1 MAALFFLGKT
11 WDYEKIVVYLHSN
24 FSFMNFTEVENDDNR
39 KKKMIKYLMIMRRF
53 WMICLLLIGMTLSGY
68 AQQRVALGE
77 KPDFD
82 KCFDILRKNREIYNQ
97 YNDSIFRIKEHDKWV
112 NYFRHRALKNLQ
124 IFQANRE
131 IINAITD
138 YFDKDPERK
147 DTAACS
153 ELYHA
158 FGRNYFSKSAS
169 DPFVAKKIYHIL
181 EEYDKVLPAEKRRFF
196 FINRLKSWV
205 NRSVWDM
212 VKDTTYLRN
221 AYRSNLLLTSGSLK
235 DKPLDINS
243 LLGAY
248 VDLSN
253 TIFLRN
259 GLQSLL
265 EYRNAL
271 DTLRAILSYPP
282 ILERAHPRTVQLCK
296 NRLLTADE
304 NLLRNVYLADTT
316 VLEKEVADS
325 MMRRM
330 VDRNL
335 KNPKLTDLS
344 YIRTLVMQMHLHQL
358 TAREALKL
366 GLKRYRASFERV
378 RNKRLEV
385 VEFRNFLQPFFT
397 LFYFNDLADISYAR
411 RRRNVLKMCRDIE
424 HVFQYR
430 KDKQNDNSYISNMNA
445 LVLYDRITK
454 YLKPKERVH
463 FLNSLCVATQVTTYA
478 HSAHVAK
485 IAETLMRGILQYQ
498 PAMLKGLLGCKS
510 ESDVKRHKKKFM
522 DYIHGAAL
530 YHDIGK
536 NSIISVVNNDYRP
549 LTADERKIITLHPE
563 LGLKFLELS
572 PELEKFHDTTL
583 GHHKWYNGKGGY
595 PASFDNTQSPVRLM
609 IDIVTLSD
617 CLQAATERIGR
628 NYKGDKNFDTV
639 MKEFRAEAGT
649 RYNPDLVAF
658 IDAHPDV
665 ADELS
670 NLIEDGWVEIYY
682 NIYKQFISE
691 I

>member
-1 MAALFFLGKT
+1 MKR
-11 WDYEKIVVYLHSN
+11 YL
-24 FSFMNFTEVENDDNR
+24 
-39 KKKMIKYLMIMRRF
+39 LL
-53 WMICLLLIGMTLSGY
+53 CLLLFGITLSGY
-68 AQQRVALGE
+68 AQQGVALGE
-77 KPDFD
+77 KPDFA

-112 NYFRHRALKNLQ
+112 NYFRHRALKNQQ
-124 IFQANRE
+124 IFLANRE

-158 FGRNYFSKSAS
+158 FGRNYLAQSAA

-196 FINRLKSWV
+196 FINRLKSWA

-235 DKPLDINS
+235 DKPLDIKS

-248 VDLSN
+248 IDLSN

-259 GLQSLL
+259 GLQSLQ
-265 EYRNAL
+265 EYRNVL
-271 DTLRAILSYPP
+271 DSLRAILNEPA
-282 ILERAHPRTVQLCK
+282 IVEKAHPRTIELCK

-304 NLLRNVYLADTT
+304 ELLRNVYLTDST

-330 VDRNL
+330 IDRNL

-344 YIRTLVMQMHLHQL
+344 YTRTLVMQMHLHQL
-358 TAREALKL
+358 TAREAWKL
-366 GLKRYRASFERV
+366 GLKRYLASFERV
-378 RNKRLEV
+378 RNQRLGV
-385 VEFRNFLQPFFT
+385 NEFRTFLQPFYT

-411 RRRNVLKMCRDIE
+411 RRRNVLRMCRDIE

-430 KDKQNDNSYISNMNA
+430 KDMQIDNSYIRNMNT

-478 HSAHVAK
+478 HSAHVAE

-498 PAMLKGLLGCKS
+498 PSLLNGLLGCKT
-510 ESDVKRHKKKFM
+510 ESDVKRHKKKFLK
-522 DYIHGAAL
+522 YIHGAAL

-572 PELEKFHDTTL
+572 PKLEKYHDTTL

-595 PASFDNTQSPVRLM
+595 PASFDNTKSPVRLM

-628 NYKGDKNFDTV
+628 NYKGDKTFDTV

-665 ADELS
+665 ADKLS

-682 NIYKQFISE
+682 NIYKQFIRKK
-691 I
+691 

>member
-1 MAALFFLGKT
+1 M
-11 WDYEKIVVYLHSN
+11 
-24 FSFMNFTEVENDDNR
+24 
-39 KKKMIKYLMIMRRF
+39 MRRYLLL
-53 WMICLLLIGMTLSGY
+53 CLLLPGITLSGY

-77 KPDFD
+77 KPDFA

-112 NYFRHRALKNLQ
+112 NFFRHRALKNHQ
-124 IFQANRE
+124 IFLANRE
-131 IINAITD
+131 ALSAITD
-138 YFDKDPERK
+138 YFEKDPERK

-158 FGRNYFSKSAS
+158 FGRNYLSQSAS
-169 DPFVAKKIYHIL
+169 DPFITKMVYSIL

-265 EYRNAL
+265 EYRNVL
-271 DTLRAILSYPP
+271 DSLRAILSYSP

-296 NRLLTADE
+296 SRLLTADE
-304 NLLRNVYLADTT
+304 ELLRNVYLSDST
-316 VLEKEVADS
+316 VLDKEVADS
-325 MMRRM
+325 MMRRII
-330 VDRNL
+330 DCNL
-335 KNPKLTDLS
+335 KNPKLSDLS
-344 YIRTLVMQMHLHQL
+344 YTRTLVMQMRLHQL

-366 GLKRYRASFERV
+366 GLKRYRASFARV
-378 RNKRLEV
+378 RNKSMEV
-385 VEFRNFLQPFFT
+385 NEFRTFLQPFYT
-397 LFYFNDLADISYAR
+397 LFYFNDLADISKAQ
-411 RRRNVLKMCRDIE
+411 RRRNVLRMCRDIE

-430 KDKQNDNSYISNMNA
+430 KDMQNDNSYISNMNT

-478 HSAHVAK
+478 HSAHVAE

-498 PAMLKGLLGCKS
+498 PAMLEGLLGCKS
-510 ESDVKRHKKKFM
+510 ESDVKRHKKKFLE
-522 DYIHGAAL
+522 YIHGAAL

-572 PELEKFHDTTL
+572 PKLEKFHDTTL
-583 GHHKWYNGKGGY
+583 GHHKWYDGKGGY
-595 PASFDNTQSPVRLM
+595 PASFDNTKSPVRLM

-628 NYKGDKNFDTV
+628 NYKGEKTFDSV

-665 ADELS
+665 ADELG

-691 I
+691 E

>member
-1 MAALFFLGKT
+1 MKR
-11 WDYEKIVVYLHSN
+11 YL
-24 FSFMNFTEVENDDNR
+24 
-39 KKKMIKYLMIMRRF
+39 LL
-53 WMICLLLIGMTLSGY
+53 CLLLFGMTLLGY
-68 AQQRVALGE
+68 AQQRVTLSE

-112 NYFRHRALKNLQ
+112 NYFRHRALKNQQ
-124 IFQANRE
+124 IFLANRE

-158 FGRNYFSKSAS
+158 FGRNYLAQSAA

-259 GLQSLL
+259 GLQSLQ
-265 EYRNAL
+265 EYRNVL
-271 DTLRAILSYPP
+271 DSLRAILNEPA
-282 ILERAHPRTVQLCK
+282 IVEKAHPRTIELCK

-304 NLLRNVYLADTT
+304 ELLRNVYLTDST

-330 VDRNL
+330 IDRNL

-344 YIRTLVMQMHLHQL
+344 YTRTLVMQMHLHQL
-358 TAREALKL
+358 TAREAWEL
-366 GLKRYRASFERV
+366 GLKRYLASFERV
-378 RNKRLEV
+378 RNQRLGV
-385 VEFRNFLQPFFT
+385 NEFRTFLQPFYT

-411 RRRNVLKMCRDIE
+411 RRRNVLRMCRDIE

-430 KDKQNDNSYISNMNA
+430 KDMQIDNSYIRNMNT

-454 YLKPKERVH
+454 YLKPKERVR

-498 PAMLKGLLGCKS
+498 PAMLKGQLGCKS
-510 ESDVKRHKKKFM
+510 ESDVKRNKKKFI
-522 DYIHGAAL
+522 DYIHGAAM

-549 LTADERKIITLHPE
+549 LTEDERKIITLHPE

-572 PELEKFHDTTL
+572 PELEKYHDTTL

-628 NYKGDKNFDTV
+628 NYKGDKTFDTV

-665 ADELS
+665 ADKLS

-682 NIYKQFISE
+682 NIYKQFIRKE
-691 I
+691 

>member
-1 MAALFFLGKT
+1 MK
-11 WDYEKIVVYLHSN
+11 
-24 FSFMNFTEVENDDNR
+24 
-39 KKKMIKYLMIMRRF
+39 RF
-53 WMICLLLIGMTLSGY
+53 GVICLLLLGITLSGY
-68 AQQRVALGE
+68 AQQHVALRE

-82 KCFDILRKNREIYNQ
+82 RCFDILRKNREIYNQ

-112 NYFRHRALKNLQ
+112 NFFRHRALKNQQ
-124 IFQANRE
+124 IFLANRE
-131 IINAITD
+131 IIIAITD
-138 YFDKDPERK
+138 YFEKDPERK
-147 DTAACS
+147 DTAACF

-158 FGRNYFSKSAS
+158 FGKNYFSQSAA
-169 DPFVAKKIYHIL
+169 DPFVAKIVYRIF
-181 EEYDKVLPAEKRRFF
+181 EEYDKVLPSEKSPFF
-196 FINRLKSWV
+196 FINRLKSWA
-205 NRSVWDM
+205 NRAVWDM

-221 AYRSNLLLTSGSLK
+221 AYHSNLLLTSGNLK
-235 DKPLDINS
+235 DRPFDINS
-243 LLGAY
+243 VLGAY
-248 VDLSN
+248 ADLST
-253 TIFLRN
+253 TIWLRY
-259 GLQSLL
+259 GLQSLQ
-265 EYRNAL
+265 EYRNTL
-271 DTLRAILSYPP
+271 DSLRAILNYPP
-282 ILERAHPRTVQLCK
+282 IVERAHSRLIRLCK
-296 NRLLTADE
+296 DRLQAADE
-304 NLLRNVYLADTT
+304 NLLRNVYLTDST

-330 VDRNL
+330 IDRNL
-335 KNPKLTDLS
+335 KNPQLSDLS
-344 YIRTLVMQMHLHQL
+344 HVRTLAMQMHLHQL

-366 GLKRYRASFERV
+366 GLKRYHASFARV
-378 RNKRLEV
+378 RNKSLEV
-385 VEFRNFLQPFFT
+385 DEFRTFLQPFYT
-397 LFYFNDLADISYAR
+397 LFYFNDLADISKAR
-411 RRRNVLKMCRDIE
+411 RRRNVLKWCRDIE
-424 HVFQYR
+424 HVFQNR
-430 KDKQNDNSYISNMNA
+430 KDRQIDNSYINNMNT

-454 YLKPKERVH
+454 YLKPKERVR

-478 HSAHVAK
+478 HSVHVAE

-510 ESDVKRHKKKFM
+510 ESDVKRHKKKFI
-522 DYIHGAAL
+522 DYIHGAAM

-549 LTADERKIITLHPE
+549 LTVDERKIITLHPE

-628 NYKGDKNFDTV
+628 NYKGDKTFDTV

-665 ADELS
+665 AGKLS

-691 I
+691 E

>member
-1 MAALFFLGKT
+1 
-11 WDYEKIVVYLHSN
+11 
-24 FSFMNFTEVENDDNR
+24 
-39 KKKMIKYLMIMRRF
+39 
-53 WMICLLLIGMTLSGY
+53 MICLLLIGMTLSGY

-97 YNDSIFRIKEHDKWV
+97 YNDSIFRIKDHDKWV
-112 NYFRHRALKNLQ
+112 NFFRHRALKNHQ
-124 IFQANRE
+124 IFLANRE
-131 IINAITD
+131 AINAITD
-138 YFDKDPERK
+138 YFEKDPERK

-158 FGRNYFSKSAS
+158 FGRNYLSKSAS
-169 DPFVAKKIYHIL
+169 DPFITKIVYSIL
-181 EEYDKVLPAEKRRFF
+181 EEYDKVLPAERKRFF
-196 FINRLKSWV
+196 FINRLKSWA

-330 VDRNL
+330 IDRNL

-358 TAREALKL
+358 TAREALEL

-385 VEFRNFLQPFFT
+385 LEFRAFLQPFFT
-397 LFYFNDLADISYAR
+397 LFYINDLADISKAR

-549 LTADERKIITLHPE
+549 LTADERTIITLHPE

-628 NYKGDKNFDTV
+628 NYKGDKTFDAV

-691 I
+691 K

>member
-1 MAALFFLGKT
+1 MKR
-11 WDYEKIVVYLHSN
+11 YL
-24 FSFMNFTEVENDDNR
+24 
-39 KKKMIKYLMIMRRF
+39 LL
-53 WMICLLLIGMTLSGY
+53 CLLLFGITLSGY
-68 AQQRVALGE
+68 AQQGVALGE
-77 KPDFD
+77 KPDFA

-112 NYFRHRALKNLQ
+112 NFFRHRALKNQQ
-124 IFQANRE
+124 IFLANRE

-158 FGRNYFSKSAS
+158 FGRNYLAQSAA

-196 FINRLKSWV
+196 FINRLKSWA

-235 DKPLDINS
+235 DKPLDNNS

-265 EYRNAL
+265 EYRNTL
-271 DTLRAILSYPP
+271 DSLRAILNEPA
-282 ILERAHPRTVQLCK
+282 IVEKAHPRTIELCK

-304 NLLRNVYLADTT
+304 ELLRNVYLTDST

-330 VDRNL
+330 IDRNL

-344 YIRTLVMQMHLHQL
+344 YTRTLVMQMHLHQL
-358 TAREALKL
+358 TAREAWEL
-366 GLKRYRASFERV
+366 GLKRYLASFERV
-378 RNKRLEV
+378 RNQRLGV
-385 VEFRNFLQPFFT
+385 NEFRTFLQPFYT

-411 RRRNVLKMCRDIE
+411 RRRNVLRMCWDIE

-430 KDKQNDNSYISNMNA
+430 KDMQIDNSYIRNMNT

-478 HSAHVAK
+478 HSAHVAE

-498 PAMLKGLLGCKS
+498 PEMLKGQLGCNT
-510 ESDVKRHKKKFM
+510 EQDVKRHKKKFLE
-522 DYIHGAAL
+522 YIHRAAL

-549 LTADERKIITLHPE
+549 LTEDERKIITLHPE

-572 PELEKFHDTTL
+572 PELEKYHDTTL

-628 NYKGDKNFDTV
+628 NYKGDKTFDTV

-665 ADELS
+665 ADKLS

-682 NIYKQFISE
+682 NIYKQFIRKK
-691 I
+691 

>member
-1 MAALFFLGKT
+1 MKR
-11 WDYEKIVVYLHSN
+11 YL
-24 FSFMNFTEVENDDNR
+24 
-39 KKKMIKYLMIMRRF
+39 LL
-53 WMICLLLIGMTLSGY
+53 CLLLFGITLSGY
-68 AQQRVALGE
+68 AQQGVALGE
-77 KPDFD
+77 KPDFA

-112 NYFRHRALKNLQ
+112 NYFRHRALKNQQ
-124 IFQANRE
+124 IFLANRE

-158 FGRNYFSKSAS
+158 FGRNYLAQSAA

-196 FINRLKSWV
+196 FINRLKSWA

-235 DKPLDINS
+235 DKPLDNNS

-259 GLQSLL
+259 GLQSLQ
-265 EYRNAL
+265 EYRNVL
-271 DTLRAILSYPP
+271 DSLRAILNEPA
-282 ILERAHPRTVQLCK
+282 IVEKAHPRTIELCK

-304 NLLRNVYLADTT
+304 ELLRNVYLTDST

-330 VDRNL
+330 IDRNL

-344 YIRTLVMQMHLHQL
+344 YTRTLVMQMHLHQL
-358 TAREALKL
+358 TAREAWEL
-366 GLKRYRASFERV
+366 GLKRYLASFERV
-378 RNKRLEV
+378 RNQRLGV
-385 VEFRNFLQPFFT
+385 NEFRTFLQPFYT

-411 RRRNVLKMCRDIE
+411 RRRNVLRMCRDIE

-430 KDKQNDNSYISNMNA
+430 KDMQIDNSYIRNMNT

-478 HSAHVAK
+478 HSAHVAE

-498 PAMLKGLLGCKS
+498 PEMLKGQLGCNT
-510 ESDVKRHKKKFM
+510 EQDVKRHKKKFLE
-522 DYIHGAAL
+522 YIHGAAL

-572 PELEKFHDTTL
+572 PKLETFHDTML

-595 PASFDNTQSPVRLM
+595 PASFDNTKSPVRLM

-628 NYKGDKNFDTV
+628 NYKGEKNFDTV
-639 MKEFRAEAGT
+639 MQEFRAEAGT
-649 RYNPDLVAF
+649 RYSPDLVAF

-665 ADELS
+665 ADELG

-691 I
+691 E

>member
-1 MAALFFLGKT
+1 MKR
-11 WDYEKIVVYLHSN
+11 YL
-24 FSFMNFTEVENDDNR
+24 
-39 KKKMIKYLMIMRRF
+39 LL
-53 WMICLLLIGMTLSGY
+53 CLLLFGITLSGY
-68 AQQRVALGE
+68 AQQGVALGE
-77 KPDFD
+77 KPDFA

-112 NYFRHRALKNLQ
+112 NYFRHRALKNQQ
-124 IFQANRE
+124 IFLANRE

-158 FGRNYFSKSAS
+158 FGRNYLAQSAA

-221 AYRSNLLLTSGSLK
+221 AYRSNLLLISDSLK
-235 DKPLDINS
+235 DKPLDIKS

-248 VDLSN
+248 IDLSN

-259 GLQSLL
+259 GLQSLQ
-265 EYRNAL
+265 EYRNVL
-271 DTLRAILSYPP
+271 DSLRAILNEPA
-282 ILERAHPRTVQLCK
+282 IVEKAHPRTIELCK

-304 NLLRNVYLADTT
+304 ELLRNVYLTDST

-330 VDRNL
+330 IDRNL

-344 YIRTLVMQMHLHQL
+344 YTRTLVMQMHLHQL
-358 TAREALKL
+358 TAREAWEL
-366 GLKRYRASFERV
+366 GLKRYLASFERV
-378 RNKRLEV
+378 RNQRLGV
-385 VEFRNFLQPFFT
+385 NEFRTFLQPFYT

-411 RRRNVLKMCRDIE
+411 RRRNVLRMCRDIE

-430 KDKQNDNSYISNMNA
+430 KDMQIDNSYIRNMNT
-445 LVLYDRITK
+445 LILYDRITK

-478 HSAHVAK
+478 HSAHVAE

-498 PAMLKGLLGCKS
+498 PEMLKGQLGCNT
-510 ESDVKRHKKKFM
+510 EQDVKRHKKKFLE
-522 DYIHGAAL
+522 YIHGAAL

-572 PELEKFHDTTL
+572 PKLETFHDTML

-595 PASFDNTQSPVRLM
+595 PASFDNTKSPVRLM

-628 NYKGDKNFDTV
+628 NYKGDKTFDTV

-665 ADELS
+665 ADKLS
-670 NLIEDGWVEIYY
+670 DLIEDGWVEIYY

-691 I
+691 E

>member
-1 MAALFFLGKT
+1 MK
-11 WDYEKIVVYLHSN
+11 EK
-24 FSFMNFTEVENDDNR
+24 MMKE
-39 KKKMIKYLMIMRRF
+39 KMMIMRRYLLL
-53 WMICLLLIGMTLSGY
+53 CLLLFGITLSGY
-68 AQQRVALGE
+68 AQQGVALGE
-77 KPDFD
+77 KPDFA

-97 YNDSIFRIKEHDKWV
+97 YNDSIFRIKDHDKWV
-112 NYFRHRALKNLQ
+112 NFFRHRALKNHQ
-124 IFQANRE
+124 IFLANRE
-131 IINAITD
+131 VINAITD
-138 YFDKDPERK
+138 YFEKDPERK

-158 FGRNYFSKSAS
+158 FGRNYFSQSAA
-169 DPFVAKKIYHIL
+169 DPFVAKMVYGIL
-181 EEYDKVLPAEKRRFF
+181 EEYDKVLPSEKRHFF
-196 FINRLKSWV
+196 FINRLKSWA

-221 AYRSNLLLTSGSLK
+221 AYHSNLLLTSNSLK
-235 DKPLDINS
+235 DIPLDINS

-248 VDLSN
+248 VDISSS
-253 TIFLRN
+253 IWLRN
-259 GLQSLL
+259 GLQSLQ
-265 EYRNAL
+265 EYHNAL
-271 DTLRAILSYPP
+271 DSLRAILNYPP
-282 ILERAHPRTVQLCK
+282 IVERATPSMIQLCK
-296 NRLLTADE
+296 KRLQTADE
-304 NLLRNVYLADTT
+304 DLLRNVYLTDST
-316 VLEKEVADS
+316 VLDKKVADS
-325 MMRRM
+325 MMRRII
-330 VDRNL
+330 DRNL
-335 KNPKLTDLS
+335 KNPKLSDIS
-344 YIRTLVMQMHLHQL
+344 YARTLVMQMRLHQL
-358 TAREALKL
+358 TAREALEL
-366 GLKRYRASFERV
+366 GLKRYRASFAKV
-378 RNKRLEV
+378 RNQRLGV

-430 KDKQNDNSYISNMNA
+430 KDMQNDNSYISNMNT

-454 YLKPKERVH
+454 YLKPKERVR

-498 PAMLKGLLGCKS
+498 PAMLKGQLGCKS
-510 ESDVKRHKKKFM
+510 ESDVKRNKKKFI
-522 DYIHGAAL
+522 DYIHGAAM

-549 LTADERKIITLHPE
+549 LTEDERKIITLHPE

-572 PELEKFHDTTL
+572 PELEKYHDTTL

-628 NYKGDKNFDTV
+628 NYKGDKTFDTV

-665 ADELS
+665 ADKLS

-682 NIYKQFISE
+682 NIYKQFIRKE
-691 I
+691 

>member
-1 MAALFFLGKT
+1 
-11 WDYEKIVVYLHSN
+11 
-24 FSFMNFTEVENDDNR
+24 
-39 KKKMIKYLMIMRRF
+39 MRRYLLL
-53 WMICLLLIGMTLSGY
+53 CLLLFGITLSGY

-77 KPDFD
+77 KPDFA
-82 KCFDILRKNREIYNQ
+82 KCFDILRKNREVYNL

-112 NYFRHRALKNLQ
+112 NFFRHRALKNQ
-124 IFQANRE
+124 RIFLANRE
-131 IINAITD
+131 VLNAITD
-138 YFDKDPERK
+138 YFDKDVERK

-153 ELYHA
+153 ELYLA
-158 FGRNYFSKSAS
+158 FLRNYFSRSAS
-169 DPFVAKKIYHIL
+169 DPFVAKIVYRIL

-196 FINRLKSWV
+196 FINRLKSWA

-221 AYRSNLLLTSGSLK
+221 AYRSNLLLISDSLK
-235 DKPLDINS
+235 DKPLDIKS

-248 VDLSN
+248 IDLSN

-259 GLQSLL
+259 GLQSLQ
-265 EYRNAL
+265 EYRNVL
-271 DTLRAILSYPP
+271 DSLRAILNEPA
-282 ILERAHPRTVQLCK
+282 IVEKAHPRTIELCK

-304 NLLRNVYLADTT
+304 ELLRNVYLTDST

-330 VDRNL
+330 IDRNL

-344 YIRTLVMQMHLHQL
+344 YTRTLVMQMHLHQL
-358 TAREALKL
+358 TAREAWEL
-366 GLKRYRASFERV
+366 GLKRYLASFERV
-378 RNKRLEV
+378 RNQRLGV
-385 VEFRNFLQPFFT
+385 NEFRTFLQPFYT

-411 RRRNVLKMCRDIE
+411 RRRNVLRMCRDIE

-430 KDKQNDNSYISNMNA
+430 KDMQIDNSYIRNMNT

-478 HSAHVAK
+478 HSAHVAE

-498 PAMLKGLLGCKS
+498 PSLLNGLLGCKT
-510 ESDVKRHKKKFM
+510 ESDVKRHKKKFLK
-522 DYIHGAAL
+522 YIHGAAL

-572 PELEKFHDTTL
+572 PKLEKYHDTTL

-628 NYKGDKNFDTV
+628 NYKGDKTFDTV
-639 MKEFRAEAGT
+639 MQEFRAEAGT
-649 RYNPDLVAF
+649 RYSPDLVAF

-665 ADELS
+665 ADELG

-682 NIYKQFISE
+682 NIYKQFYQ
-691 I
+691 

>member
-1 MAALFFLGKT
+1 MKR
-11 WDYEKIVVYLHSN
+11 YL
-24 FSFMNFTEVENDDNR
+24 
-39 KKKMIKYLMIMRRF
+39 LL
-53 WMICLLLIGMTLSGY
+53 CLLLFGITLLGY
-68 AQQRVALGE
+68 AQQRVTLSE

-112 NYFRHRALKNLQ
+112 NFFRHRALKNHQ
-124 IFQANRE
+124 IFLANRE

-158 FGRNYFSKSAS
+158 FGRNYLAQSAA

-181 EEYDKVLPAEKRRFF
+181 EEYDKVLPSEKRRFF
-196 FINRLKSWV
+196 FINRLKSWA

-221 AYRSNLLLTSGSLK
+221 AYRSNLLLISDSLK
-235 DKPLDINS
+235 DKPLDIKS

-248 VDLSN
+248 IDLSN

-259 GLQSLL
+259 GLQSLQ
-265 EYRNAL
+265 EYRNVL
-271 DTLRAILSYPP
+271 DSLRAILNEPA
-282 ILERAHPRTVQLCK
+282 IVEKAHPRTIELCK

-304 NLLRNVYLADTT
+304 ELLRNVYLTDST

-330 VDRNL
+330 IDRNL

-344 YIRTLVMQMHLHQL
+344 YTRTLVMQMHLHQL
-358 TAREALKL
+358 TAREAWEL
-366 GLKRYRASFERV
+366 GLKRYLASFERV
-378 RNKRLEV
+378 RNQRLGV
-385 VEFRNFLQPFFT
+385 NEFRTFLQPFYT

-411 RRRNVLKMCRDIE
+411 RRRNVLRMCRDIE

-430 KDKQNDNSYISNMNA
+430 KDMQIDNSYIRNMNT

-454 YLKPKERVH
+454 YLKPKERVR

-498 PAMLKGLLGCKS
+498 PAMLKGQLGCKS
-510 ESDVKRHKKKFM
+510 ESDVKRNKKKFI
-522 DYIHGAAL
+522 DYIHGAAM

-549 LTADERKIITLHPE
+549 LTEDERKIITLHPE

-572 PELEKFHDTTL
+572 PELEKYHDTTL

-628 NYKGDKNFDTV
+628 NYKGDKTFDTV

-665 ADELS
+665 ADKLS

-682 NIYKQFISE
+682 NIYKQFIRKE
-691 I
+691 

>member
-1 MAALFFLGKT
+1 
-11 WDYEKIVVYLHSN
+11 
-24 FSFMNFTEVENDDNR
+24 
-39 KKKMIKYLMIMRRF
+39 MIMRRYLLL
-53 WMICLLLIGMTLSGY
+53 CLLLFGITLSGY
-68 AQQRVALGE
+68 AQKSVALGE

-112 NYFRHRALKNLQ
+112 NYFRHRALKNQQ
-124 IFQANRE
+124 IFLANRE

-158 FGRNYFSKSAS
+158 FGRNYLSKSAS

-259 GLQSLL
+259 GLQSLQ
-265 EYRNAL
+265 EYRNVL
-271 DTLRAILSYPP
+271 DSLRAILNEPA
-282 ILERAHPRTVQLCK
+282 IVEKAHPRTIELCK

-304 NLLRNVYLADTT
+304 ELLRNVYLTDST

-330 VDRNL
+330 IDRNL

-344 YIRTLVMQMHLHQL
+344 YTRTLVMQMHLHQL
-358 TAREALKL
+358 TAREAWEL
-366 GLKRYRASFERV
+366 GLKRYLASFERV
-378 RNKRLEV
+378 RNQRLGV
-385 VEFRNFLQPFFT
+385 NEFRTFLQPFYT

-411 RRRNVLKMCRDIE
+411 RRRNVLRMCRDIE
-424 HVFQYR
+424 HVF
-430 KDKQNDNSYISNMNA
+430 
-445 LVLYDRITK
+445 
-454 YLKPKERVH
+454 
-463 FLNSLCVATQVTTYA
+463 SL
-478 HSAHVAK
+478 
-485 IAETLMRGILQYQ
+485 
-498 PAMLKGLLGCKS
+498 
-510 ESDVKRHKKKFM
+510 
-522 DYIHGAAL
+522 
-530 YHDIGK
+530 
-536 NSIISVVNNDYRP
+536 
-549 LTADERKIITLHPE
+549 
-563 LGLKFLELS
+563 
-572 PELEKFHDTTL
+572 
-583 GHHKWYNGKGGY
+583 
-595 PASFDNTQSPVRLM
+595 
-609 IDIVTLSD
+609 
-617 CLQAATERIGR
+617 
-628 NYKGDKNFDTV
+628 
-639 MKEFRAEAGT
+639 
-649 RYNPDLVAF
+649 
-658 IDAHPDV
+658 
-665 ADELS
+665 
-670 NLIEDGWVEIYY
+670 
-682 NIYKQFISE
+682 
-691 I
+691 

>member
-1 MAALFFLGKT
+1 MKR
-11 WDYEKIVVYLHSN
+11 YL
-24 FSFMNFTEVENDDNR
+24 
-39 KKKMIKYLMIMRRF
+39 LL
-53 WMICLLLIGMTLSGY
+53 CLLLFGITLSGY
-68 AQQRVALGE
+68 AQQGVALGE
-77 KPDFD
+77 KPDFA
-82 KCFDILRKNREIYNQ
+82 KCFDILRKNREVYNQ

-112 NYFRHRALKNLQ
+112 NYFRHRALKNQQ
-124 IFQANRE
+124 IFLANRE

-158 FGRNYFSKSAS
+158 FGRNYLAQSAA

-259 GLQSLL
+259 GLQSLQ
-265 EYRNAL
+265 EYRNVL
-271 DTLRAILSYPP
+271 DSLRAILNEPA
-282 ILERAHPRTVQLCK
+282 IVEKAHPRTIELCK

-304 NLLRNVYLADTT
+304 ELLRNVYLTDST

-330 VDRNL
+330 IDRNL

-344 YIRTLVMQMHLHQL
+344 YTRTLVMQMHLHQL
-358 TAREALKL
+358 TAREAWEL
-366 GLKRYRASFERV
+366 GLKRYLASFERV
-378 RNKRLEV
+378 RNQRLGV
-385 VEFRNFLQPFFT
+385 NEFRTFLQPFYT

-411 RRRNVLKMCRDIE
+411 RRRNVLRMCRDIE

-430 KDKQNDNSYISNMNA
+430 KDMQIDNSYIRNMNT

-478 HSAHVAK
+478 HSAHVAE

-498 PAMLKGLLGCKS
+498 PEMLKGQLGCNT
-510 ESDVKRHKKKFM
+510 EQDVKRHKKKFLE
-522 DYIHGAAL
+522 YIHGAAL

-572 PELEKFHDTTL
+572 PELEKYHDTTL

-628 NYKGDKNFDTV
+628 NYKGDKTFDTV

-665 ADELS
+665 ADKLS

-682 NIYKQFISE
+682 NIYKQFIRKE
-691 I
+691 

>member
-1 MAALFFLGKT
+1 
-11 WDYEKIVVYLHSN
+11 
-24 FSFMNFTEVENDDNR
+24 
-39 KKKMIKYLMIMRRF
+39 MRRYLLL
-53 WMICLLLIGMTLSGY
+53 CLLLLGITLSGY

-77 KPDFD
+77 KPDFA
-82 KCFDILRKNREIYNQ
+82 KCFDILRKNREVYNQ
-97 YNDSIFRIKEHDKWV
+97 YNDSIFRIKDHDKWV
-112 NYFRHRALKNLQ
+112 NFFRHRALKNHQ
-124 IFQANRE
+124 IFLANRE
-131 IINAITD
+131 VLNAITD
-138 YFDKDPERK
+138 YFEKDPERK

-158 FGRNYFSKSAS
+158 FGRNYLSKSAS
-169 DPFVAKKIYHIL
+169 DPFITKMVYSIL
-181 EEYDKVLPAEKRRFF
+181 EEYDKVLPSEKRRFF
-196 FINRLKSWV
+196 FINRLKSWA

-221 AYRSNLLLTSGSLK
+221 AYRSNLLLTSQSLK
-235 DKPLDINS
+235 GKHLDINS

-265 EYRNAL
+265 EYRNVL
-271 DTLRAILSYPP
+271 DSLRAILSYPP

-304 NLLRNVYLADTT
+304 ELLRNVYLTDST
-316 VLEKEVADS
+316 VLDKEVADS
-325 MMRRM
+325 MMRRII
-330 VDRNL
+330 DRNL
-335 KNPKLTDLS
+335 KNPKLSDIS
-344 YIRTLVMQMHLHQL
+344 YARTLVMQTHLHQL
-358 TAREALKL
+358 TAREALNL
-366 GLKRYRASFERV
+366 GLKRYRASFAKV
-378 RNKRLEV
+378 RNQRLGV
-385 VEFRNFLQPFFT
+385 VEFRNFLQPFYT
-397 LFYFNDLADISYAR
+397 LFYFNELADISKAQ
-411 RRRNVLKMCRDIE
+411 RRRNVLRMCRDIE

-430 KDKQNDNSYISNMNA
+430 KDKQHDNSYISNMNK
-445 LVLYDRITK
+445 LVHYDRITK

-478 HSAHVAK
+478 HSAHVAE

-498 PAMLKGLLGCKS
+498 PSLLKGLLGCKT
-510 ESDVKRHKKKFM
+510 ESDVKRHKKKFLE
-522 DYIHGAAL
+522 YIHGAAL

-572 PELEKFHDTTL
+572 PELEKYHDTTL

-595 PASFDNTQSPVRLM
+595 PASFDNTKSPVRMM

-628 NYKGDKNFDTV
+628 NYKGEKTFETV

-682 NIYKQFISE
+682 NIYKQFISD
-691 I
+691 

>member
-1 MAALFFLGKT
+1 MKR
-11 WDYEKIVVYLHSN
+11 YL
-24 FSFMNFTEVENDDNR
+24 
-39 KKKMIKYLMIMRRF
+39 LL
-53 WMICLLLIGMTLSGY
+53 CLLLFGITLSGY
-68 AQQRVALGE
+68 AQQGVALGE
-77 KPDFD
+77 KPDFA

-112 NYFRHRALKNLQ
+112 NYFRHRALKNQQ
-124 IFQANRE
+124 IFLANRE

-158 FGRNYFSKSAS
+158 FGRNYLAQSAA

-196 FINRLKSWV
+196 FINRLKSWA

-235 DKPLDINS
+235 DKPLDNNS

-248 VDLSN
+248 IDLSN

-259 GLQSLL
+259 GLQSLQ
-265 EYRNAL
+265 EYRNVL
-271 DTLRAILSYPP
+271 DSLRAILNEPA
-282 ILERAHPRTVQLCK
+282 IVEKAHPRTIELCK

-304 NLLRNVYLADTT
+304 ELLRNVYLTDST

-330 VDRNL
+330 IDRNL

-344 YIRTLVMQMHLHQL
+344 YTRTLVMQMHLHQL
-358 TAREALKL
+358 TAREAWEL
-366 GLKRYRASFERV
+366 GLKRYLASFERV
-378 RNKRLEV
+378 RNQRLGV
-385 VEFRNFLQPFFT
+385 NEFRTFLQPFYT

-411 RRRNVLKMCRDIE
+411 RRRNVLRMCRDIE

-430 KDKQNDNSYISNMNA
+430 KDMQIDNSYIRNMNT

-478 HSAHVAK
+478 HSAHVAE

-498 PAMLKGLLGCKS
+498 PEMLKGQLGCNT
-510 ESDVKRHKKKFM
+510 EQDVKRHKKKFLE
-522 DYIHGAAL
+522 YIHGAAL

-572 PELEKFHDTTL
+572 PKLETFHDTML

-595 PASFDNTQSPVRLM
+595 PASFDNTKSPVRLM

-628 NYKGDKNFDTV
+628 NYKGEKNFDTV
-639 MKEFRAEAGT
+639 MQEFRAEAGT
-649 RYNPDLVAF
+649 RYSPDLVAF

-665 ADELS
+665 ADELG

-691 I
+691 E

>member
-1 MAALFFLGKT
+1 MM
-11 WDYEKIVVYLHSN
+11 I
-24 FSFMNFTEVENDDNR
+24 
-39 KKKMIKYLMIMRRF
+39 KKMMIMRRYLLL
-53 WMICLLLIGMTLSGY
+53 CLLLFGITLSGY
-68 AQQRVALGE
+68 AQQGVALGE
-77 KPDFD
+77 KPDFA
-82 KCFDILRKNREIYNQ
+82 KCFDILRKNREVYNQ
-97 YNDSIFRIKEHDKWV
+97 YNDSIFRIKDHDKWV
-112 NYFRHRALKNLQ
+112 NFFRHRALKNHQ
-124 IFQANRE
+124 IFLANRE
-131 IINAITD
+131 AINAITD
-138 YFDKDPERK
+138 YFEKDPERK

-158 FGRNYFSKSAS
+158 FGRNYLSKSAS
-169 DPFVAKKIYHIL
+169 DPFITKMVYSIL
-181 EEYDKVLPAEKRRFF
+181 EEYDKVLPSEKRRFF
-196 FINRLKSWV
+196 FINRLKSWA

-221 AYRSNLLLTSGSLK
+221 AYRSNLLLISDSLK
-235 DKPLDINS
+235 DKPLDIKS

-248 VDLSN
+248 IDLSN

-259 GLQSLL
+259 GLQSLQ
-265 EYRNAL
+265 EYRNVL
-271 DTLRAILSYPP
+271 DSLRAILNEPA
-282 ILERAHPRTVQLCK
+282 IVEKAHPRTIELCK

-304 NLLRNVYLADTT
+304 ELLRNVYLTDST

-330 VDRNL
+330 IDRNL

-344 YIRTLVMQMHLHQL
+344 YTRTLVMQMHLHQL
-358 TAREALKL
+358 TAREAWEL
-366 GLKRYRASFERV
+366 GLKRYLASFERV
-378 RNKRLEV
+378 RNQRLGV
-385 VEFRNFLQPFFT
+385 NEFRTFLLPFYT

-411 RRRNVLKMCRDIE
+411 RRRNVLRMCRDIE

-430 KDKQNDNSYISNMNA
+430 KDMQIDNSYIRNMNT

-478 HSAHVAK
+478 HSAHVAE

-498 PAMLKGLLGCKS
+498 PEMLKGQLGCNT
-510 ESDVKRHKKKFM
+510 EQDVKRHKKKFLE
-522 DYIHGAAL
+522 YIHGAAL

-572 PELEKFHDTTL
+572 PKLETFHDTML

-595 PASFDNTQSPVRLM
+595 PASFDNTKSPVRLM

-628 NYKGDKNFDTV
+628 NYKGEKNFDTV
-639 MKEFRAEAGT
+639 MQEFRAEAGT

-665 ADELS
+665 ADKLS
-670 NLIEDGWVEIYY
+670 DLIEDGWVEIYY

-691 I
+691 E

>member
-1 MAALFFLGKT
+1 
-11 WDYEKIVVYLHSN
+11 
-24 FSFMNFTEVENDDNR
+24 
-39 KKKMIKYLMIMRRF
+39 MRRF
-53 WMICLLLIGMTLSGY
+53 WMTCLLLIGMTLLGY
-68 AQQRVALGE
+68 AQQRVTLSE
-77 KPDFD
+77 KPDFA

-112 NYFRHRALKNLQ
+112 NYFRHRALKNQQ
-124 IFQANRE
+124 IFLANRE

-158 FGRNYFSKSAS
+158 FGRNYLAQSAA

-196 FINRLKSWV
+196 FINRLKSWA

-221 AYRSNLLLTSGSLK
+221 AYRSNLLLISDSLK
-235 DKPLDINS
+235 DKPLDIKS

-248 VDLSN
+248 IDLSN

-259 GLQSLL
+259 GLQSLQ
-265 EYRNAL
+265 EYRNVL
-271 DTLRAILSYPP
+271 DSLRAILNEPA
-282 ILERAHPRTVQLCK
+282 IVEKAHPRTIELCK

-304 NLLRNVYLADTT
+304 ELLRNVYLTDST

-330 VDRNL
+330 IDRNL

-344 YIRTLVMQMHLHQL
+344 YTRTLVMQMHLHQL
-358 TAREALKL
+358 TAREAWEL
-366 GLKRYRASFERV
+366 GLKRYLASFERV
-378 RNKRLEV
+378 RNQRLGV
-385 VEFRNFLQPFFT
+385 NEFRTFLQPFYT

-411 RRRNVLKMCRDIE
+411 RRRNVLRMCRDIE

-430 KDKQNDNSYISNMNA
+430 KDMQIDNSYIRNMNT

-478 HSAHVAK
+478 HSAHVAE

-498 PAMLKGLLGCKS
+498 PEMLKGQLGCNT
-510 ESDVKRHKKKFM
+510 EQDVKRHKKKFLE
-522 DYIHGAAL
+522 YIHGAAL

-572 PELEKFHDTTL
+572 PKLETFHDTML

-595 PASFDNTQSPVRLM
+595 PASFDNTKSPVRLM

-628 NYKGDKNFDTV
+628 NYKGDKTFDTV

-665 ADELS
+665 ADKLS

-682 NIYKQFISE
+682 NIYKQFIRKE
-691 I
+691 

>member
-1 MAALFFLGKT
+1 MKR
-11 WDYEKIVVYLHSN
+11 YL
-24 FSFMNFTEVENDDNR
+24 
-39 KKKMIKYLMIMRRF
+39 LL
-53 WMICLLLIGMTLSGY
+53 CLLLFGITLSGY
-68 AQQRVALGE
+68 AQQGVALGE
-77 KPDFD
+77 KPDFA

-112 NYFRHRALKNLQ
+112 NYFRHRALKNQQ
-124 IFQANRE
+124 IFLANRE

-158 FGRNYFSKSAS
+158 FGRNYLAQSAA

-181 EEYDKVLPAEKRRFF
+181 EEYDKVLPSEKRRFF
-196 FINRLKSWV
+196 FINRLKSWA

-221 AYRSNLLLTSGSLK
+221 AYRSNLLLISDSLK
-235 DKPLDINS
+235 DKPLDIKS

-248 VDLSN
+248 IDLSN

-259 GLQSLL
+259 GLQSLQ
-265 EYRNAL
+265 EYRNVL
-271 DTLRAILSYPP
+271 DSLRAILNEPA
-282 ILERAHPRTVQLCK
+282 IVEKAHPRTIELCK

-304 NLLRNVYLADTT
+304 ELLRNVYLTDST

-330 VDRNL
+330 IDRNL
-335 KNPKLTDLS
+335 KNPKLTELS
-344 YIRTLVMQMHLHQL
+344 YTRTLVMQMHLHQL
-358 TAREALKL
+358 TAREAWEL
-366 GLKRYRASFERV
+366 GLKRYLASFERV
-378 RNKRLEV
+378 RNQRLGV
-385 VEFRNFLQPFFT
+385 NEFRTFLQPFYT

-411 RRRNVLKMCRDIE
+411 RRRNVLRMCRDIE

-430 KDKQNDNSYISNMNA
+430 KDMQIDNSYIRNMNT

-454 YLKPKERVH
+454 YLKPKERVR

-498 PAMLKGLLGCKS
+498 PAMLKGQLGCKS
-510 ESDVKRHKKKFM
+510 ESDVKRNKKKFI
-522 DYIHGAAL
+522 DYIHGAAM

-549 LTADERKIITLHPE
+549 LTEDERKIITLHPE

-572 PELEKFHDTTL
+572 PELEKYHDTTL

-628 NYKGDKNFDTV
+628 NYKGDKTFDTV

-665 ADELS
+665 ADKLS

-682 NIYKQFISE
+682 NIYKQFIRKE
-691 I
+691 

>member
-1 MAALFFLGKT
+1 M
-11 WDYEKIVVYLHSN
+11 
-24 FSFMNFTEVENDDNR
+24 
-39 KKKMIKYLMIMRRF
+39 MIMRRYLLL
-53 WMICLLLIGMTLSGY
+53 CLLLFGITLSGY
-68 AQQRVALGE
+68 AQKSVALGE

-112 NYFRHRALKNLQ
+112 NYFRHRALKNQQ
-124 IFQANRE
+124 IFLANRE

-158 FGRNYFSKSAS
+158 FGRNYLAQSAA

-181 EEYDKVLPAEKRRFF
+181 EEYDKVLPAEKRRFI
-196 FINRLKSWV
+196 FINRLKSWA

-221 AYRSNLLLTSGSLK
+221 AYRSNLLLISDSLK
-235 DKPLDINS
+235 DKPLDIKS

-248 VDLSN
+248 IDLSN

-259 GLQSLL
+259 GLQSLQ
-265 EYRNAL
+265 EYRNVL
-271 DTLRAILSYPP
+271 DSLRAILNEPA
-282 ILERAHPRTVQLCK
+282 IVEKAHPRTIELCK

-304 NLLRNVYLADTT
+304 ELLRNVYLTDST

-330 VDRNL
+330 IDRNL

-344 YIRTLVMQMHLHQL
+344 YTRTLVMQMHLHQL
-358 TAREALKL
+358 TAREAWKL
-366 GLKRYRASFERV
+366 GLKRYLASFERV
-378 RNKRLEV
+378 RNQRLGV
-385 VEFRNFLQPFFT
+385 NEFRTFLQPFYT

-411 RRRNVLKMCRDIE
+411 RRRNVLRMCRDIE

-430 KDKQNDNSYISNMNA
+430 KDMQIDNSYIRNMNT

-478 HSAHVAK
+478 HSAHVAE

-498 PAMLKGLLGCKS
+498 PEMLKGQLGCNT
-510 ESDVKRHKKKFM
+510 EQDVKRHKKKFLE
-522 DYIHGAAL
+522 YIHGAAL

-572 PELEKFHDTTL
+572 PKLETFHDTML

-595 PASFDNTQSPVRLM
+595 PASFDNTKSPVRLM

-617 CLQAATERIGR
+617 CLQAATERVGR
-628 NYKGDKNFDTV
+628 NYKGEKNFDTV

-658 IDAHPDV
+658 IDAHSDV

-691 I
+691 E

>member
-1 MAALFFLGKT
+1 
-11 WDYEKIVVYLHSN
+11 
-24 FSFMNFTEVENDDNR
+24 
-39 KKKMIKYLMIMRRF
+39 MRRF
-53 WMICLLLIGMTLSGY
+53 WMTCLLLIGMTLLGY
-68 AQQRVALGE
+68 AQQRVTLSE

-112 NYFRHRALKNLQ
+112 NYFRHRALKNQQ
-124 IFQANRE
+124 IFLANRE

-158 FGRNYFSKSAS
+158 FGRNYLAQSAA

-212 VKDTTYLRN
+212 VKDTTYLRDV
-221 AYRSNLLLTSGSLK
+221 YRSNLLLTSQSLK
-235 DKPLDINS
+235 GKHLDINS

-248 VDLSN
+248 VDFCN
-253 TIFLRN
+253 TILLRN
-259 GLQSLL
+259 GLQSLQ

-271 DTLRAILSYPP
+271 DSLRAIVNDPAIMEKALPGM
-282 ILERAHPRTVQLCK
+282 VQLGK
-296 NRLLTADE
+296 NRLQTADE
-304 NLLRNVYLADTT
+304 DLLRNVYLTDST
-316 VLEKEVADS
+316 VLDKKVADS
-325 MMRRM
+325 MMRRII
-330 VDRNL
+330 DRNL
-335 KNPKLTDLS
+335 KNPKLSDIS
-344 YIRTLVMQMHLHQL
+344 YARTLVMQMRLHQL
-358 TAREALKL
+358 TAREALEL
-366 GLKRYRASFERV
+366 GLKRYRASFAKV
-378 RNKRLEV
+378 RNQRLGV

-430 KDKQNDNSYISNMNA
+430 KDMQNDNSYISNMNT

-454 YLKPKERVH
+454 YLKPKERVR

-498 PAMLKGLLGCKS
+498 PAMLKGQLGCKS
-510 ESDVKRHKKKFM
+510 ESDVKRNKKKFI
-522 DYIHGAAL
+522 DYIHGAAM

-549 LTADERKIITLHPE
+549 LTEDERKIITLHPE

-572 PELEKFHDTTL
+572 PKLEKYHDTTL

-595 PASFDNTQSPVRLM
+595 PASFDNTKSPVRLM

-628 NYKGDKNFDTV
+628 NYKGDKTFDTV

-665 ADELS
+665 ADKLS

-682 NIYKQFISE
+682 NIYKQFIRKK
-691 I
+691 

>member
-1 MAALFFLGKT
+1 ML
-11 WDYEKIVVYLHSN
+11 
-24 FSFMNFTEVENDDNR
+24 
-39 KKKMIKYLMIMRRF
+39 
-53 WMICLLLIGMTLSGY
+53 CLLLLGITLSGY
-68 AQQRVALGE
+68 AQQRVALVE
-77 KPDFD
+77 KPDFA

-97 YNDSIFRIKEHDKWV
+97 YNDSIFRIKDHDKWV
-112 NYFRHRALKNLQ
+112 NFFRHRALKNHQ
-124 IFQANRE
+124 IFLANRE
-131 IINAITD
+131 VLNAITD
-138 YFDKDPERK
+138 YFDKDSERK

-153 ELYHA
+153 ELYLA
-158 FGRNYFSKSAS
+158 FLGNYFSKTAS
-169 DPFVAKKIYHIL
+169 DPFVAKIVYRIF

-196 FINRLKSWV
+196 FINRLKSWA

-221 AYRSNLLLTSGSLK
+221 AYRSNLLLISDSLK
-235 DKPLDINS
+235 DKPLDIKS

-248 VDLSN
+248 IDLSN

-259 GLQSLL
+259 GLQSLQ
-265 EYRNAL
+265 EYRNVL
-271 DTLRAILSYPP
+271 DSLRAILNEPA
-282 ILERAHPRTVQLCK
+282 IVEKAHPRTIELCK

-304 NLLRNVYLADTT
+304 ELLRNVYLTDST

-330 VDRNL
+330 IDRNL

-344 YIRTLVMQMHLHQL
+344 YTRTLVMQMHLHQL
-358 TAREALKL
+358 TAREAWKL
-366 GLKRYRASFERV
+366 GLKKYLASFERV
-378 RNKRLEV
+378 RNQRLGV
-385 VEFRNFLQPFFT
+385 NEFRTFLQPFYT

-411 RRRNVLKMCRDIE
+411 RRRNVLRMCRDIE
-424 HVFQYR
+424 HVFQNR
-430 KDKQNDNSYISNMNA
+430 KDMQIDNSYIRNMNT

-478 HSAHVAK
+478 HSAHVAE

-498 PAMLKGLLGCKS
+498 PSLLNGLLGCKT
-510 ESDVKRHKKKFM
+510 ESDVKRHKKKFLK
-522 DYIHGAAL
+522 YIHGAAL

-572 PELEKFHDTTL
+572 PKLEKYHDTTL

-595 PASFDNTQSPVRLM
+595 PASFDNTKSPVRLM

-628 NYKGDKNFDTV
+628 NYKGDKTFDTV

-665 ADELS
+665 ADKLS

-682 NIYKQFISE
+682 NIYKQFIRKK
-691 I
+691 

>member
-1 MAALFFLGKT
+1 
-11 WDYEKIVVYLHSN
+11 
-24 FSFMNFTEVENDDNR
+24 
-39 KKKMIKYLMIMRRF
+39 MRRF
-53 WMICLLLIGMTLSGY
+53 WMTCLLLIGMTLLGY
-68 AQQRVALGE
+68 AQQRVTLSE
-77 KPDFD
+77 KPGFD

-112 NYFRHRALKNLQ
+112 NYFRHRALKNQQ
-124 IFQANRE
+124 IFLANRE

-158 FGRNYFSKSAS
+158 FGRNYLAQSAA

-181 EEYDKVLPAEKRRFF
+181 EEYDKVLPAEKRRFI
-196 FINRLKSWV
+196 FINRLKSWA

-221 AYRSNLLLTSGSLK
+221 AYRSNLLLISDSLK
-235 DKPLDINS
+235 DKPLDIKS

-248 VDLSN
+248 IDLSN

-259 GLQSLL
+259 GLQSLQ
-265 EYRNAL
+265 EYRNVL
-271 DTLRAILSYPP
+271 DSLRAILNEPA
-282 ILERAHPRTVQLCK
+282 IVEKAHPRTIELCK

-304 NLLRNVYLADTT
+304 ELLRNVYLTDST

-330 VDRNL
+330 IDRNL

-344 YIRTLVMQMHLHQL
+344 YTRTLVMQMHLHQL
-358 TAREALKL
+358 TAREAWKL
-366 GLKRYRASFERV
+366 GLKRYLASFERV
-378 RNKRLEV
+378 RNQRLGV
-385 VEFRNFLQPFFT
+385 NEFRTFLQPFYT

-411 RRRNVLKMCRDIE
+411 RRRNVLRMCRDIE

-430 KDKQNDNSYISNMNA
+430 KDMQIDNSYIRNMNT

-478 HSAHVAK
+478 HSAHVAE

-498 PAMLKGLLGCKS
+498 PEMLKGQLGCNT
-510 ESDVKRHKKKFM
+510 EQDVKRHKKKFLE
-522 DYIHGAAL
+522 YIHGAAL

-572 PELEKFHDTTL
+572 PKLETFHDTML

-595 PASFDNTQSPVRLM
+595 PASFDNTKSPVRLM

-617 CLQAATERIGR
+617 CLQAATERVGR
-628 NYKGDKNFDTV
+628 NYKGEKNFDTV

-658 IDAHPDV
+658 IDAHSDV

-691 I
+691 E

>member
-1 MAALFFLGKT
+1 
-11 WDYEKIVVYLHSN
+11 
-24 FSFMNFTEVENDDNR
+24 
-39 KKKMIKYLMIMRRF
+39 MRRYLLL
-53 WMICLLLIGMTLSGY
+53 CLLLFGITLSGY

-77 KPDFD
+77 KPDFA

-112 NYFRHRALKNLQ
+112 NYFRHRALKNQQ
-124 IFQANRE
+124 IFLANRE

-158 FGRNYFSKSAS
+158 FGRNYLAQSAA

-259 GLQSLL
+259 GLQSLQ
-265 EYRNAL
+265 EYRNVL
-271 DTLRAILSYPP
+271 DSLRAILNEPA
-282 ILERAHPRTVQLCK
+282 IVEKAHPRTIELCK

-304 NLLRNVYLADTT
+304 ELLRNVYLTDST

-330 VDRNL
+330 IDRNL

-344 YIRTLVMQMHLHQL
+344 YTRTLVMQMHLHQL
-358 TAREALKL
+358 TAREAWEL
-366 GLKRYRASFERV
+366 GLKRYLASFARV
-378 RNKRLEV
+378 RNKSLDV
-385 VEFRNFLQPFFT
+385 NEFRTFLQPFYT

-411 RRRNVLKMCRDIE
+411 RRRNVLRMCRDIE

-430 KDKQNDNSYISNMNA
+430 KDMQIDNSYIRNMNT

-478 HSAHVAK
+478 HSAHVAE

-498 PAMLKGLLGCKS
+498 PEMLKGQLGCNT
-510 ESDVKRHKKKFM
+510 EQDVKRHKKKFLE
-522 DYIHGAAL
+522 YIHGAAL

-563 LGLKFLELS
+563 LGQKFLELS
-572 PELEKFHDTTL
+572 PELEKYHDTTL

-595 PASFDNTQSPVRLM
+595 PASFDNTKSPVRLM

-628 NYKGDKNFDTV
+628 NYKGDKTFDTV

-665 ADELS
+665 ADKLS

-682 NIYKQFISE
+682 NIYKQFIRKK
-691 I
+691 

>member
-1 MAALFFLGKT
+1 M
-11 WDYEKIVVYLHSN
+11 
-24 FSFMNFTEVENDDNR
+24 
-39 KKKMIKYLMIMRRF
+39 MIRYLMIMRRF
-53 WMICLLLIGMTLSGY
+53 SVMCLLLLGITLSGY
-68 AQQRVALGE
+68 AQQRVALVE
-77 KPDFD
+77 KPDFA

-97 YNDSIFRIKEHDKWV
+97 YNDSIFRIKDHDKWV
-112 NYFRHRALKNLQ
+112 NFFRHRALKNHQ
-124 IFQANRE
+124 IFLANRE
-131 IINAITD
+131 AINAITD
-138 YFDKDPERK
+138 YFDKDVERK

-169 DPFVAKKIYHIL
+169 DPFVAKIVYRIL
-181 EEYDKVLPAEKRRFF
+181 EEYDKVLPAERSYFF
-196 FINRLKSWV
+196 FVNRLKSWV
-205 NRSVWDM
+205 NMSVWNM

-221 AYRSNLLLTSGSLK
+221 AYHVQLMLTSDSLK
-235 DKPLDINS
+235 GKPLDINIVLS
-243 LLGAY
+243 AHS
-248 VDLSN
+248 DLCSS
-253 TIFLRN
+253 IWLRN
-259 GLQSLL
+259 GVQTLT

-271 DTLRAILSYPP
+271 DSLRAIMNEPS
-282 ILERAHPRTVQLCK
+282 IVERVDPRTVELCK
-296 NRLLTADE
+296 KRLQMADE
-304 NLLRNVYLADTT
+304 DLLRNVYLTDST
-316 VLEKEVADS
+316 VLDKEVADS
-325 MMRRM
+325 MMRRII
-330 VDRNL
+330 DFNL

-344 YIRTLVMQMHLHQL
+344 YTRTLVMQMHLHQL
-358 TAREALKL
+358 TAREALEL
-366 GLKRYRASFERV
+366 GLKRYRASFARV
-378 RNKRLEV
+378 RNKRLEFK
-385 VEFRNFLQPFFT
+385 EFRTFLQPFYT

-411 RRRNVLKMCRDIE
+411 RRRNVLRMCRDVE
-424 HVFQYR
+424 HVFQHR
-430 KDKQNDNSYISNMNA
+430 KDRQIDNSYISNMNN

-478 HSAHVAK
+478 HSVHVAE

-498 PAMLKGLLGCKS
+498 PSLLNGMLGCKT
-510 ESDVKRHKKKFM
+510 ESDVMRHKKKFM
-522 DYIHGAAL
+522 EYIHGAAL
-530 YHDIGK
+530 YHDLGK

-549 LTADERKIITLHPE
+549 LTVDERKIITLHPE

-572 PELEKFHDTTL
+572 PELEKFRDTTL

-595 PASFDNTQSPVRLM
+595 PASFDNTKSPVRLM

-628 NYKGDKNFDTV
+628 NYRGEKTFETV
-639 MKEFRAEAGT
+639 MTEFRAEAGT

-691 I
+691 E

>member
-1 MAALFFLGKT
+1 
-11 WDYEKIVVYLHSN
+11 
-24 FSFMNFTEVENDDNR
+24 
-39 KKKMIKYLMIMRRF
+39 MRRYLLL
-53 WMICLLLIGMTLSGY
+53 CLLLFGITLSGY
-68 AQQRVALGE
+68 AQQGVALGE
-77 KPDFD
+77 KPDFA

-112 NYFRHRALKNLQ
+112 NFFRHRALKNHQ
-124 IFQANRE
+124 IFLANRE
-131 IINAITD
+131 ALSAITD
-138 YFDKDPERK
+138 YFEKDPERK

-158 FGRNYFSKSAS
+158 FGRNYLSKSAS
-169 DPFVAKKIYHIL
+169 DPFITKMVYSIL
-181 EEYDKVLPAEKRRFF
+181 EEYDKVLPSEKRRFF
-196 FINRLKSWV
+196 FINRLKSWA

-221 AYRSNLLLTSGSLK
+221 AYRSNLLLISDSLK
-235 DKPLDINS
+235 DKPLDIKS

-248 VDLSN
+248 IDLSN

-259 GLQSLL
+259 GLQSLQ
-265 EYRNAL
+265 EYRNVL
-271 DTLRAILSYPP
+271 DSLRAILNEPA
-282 ILERAHPRTVQLCK
+282 IVEKAHPRTIELCK

-304 NLLRNVYLADTT
+304 ELLRNVYLTDST

-325 MMRRM
+325 MMRRII
-330 VDRNL
+330 DYNL
-335 KNPKLTDLS
+335 NNPKVSDLS
-344 YIRTLVMQMHLHQL
+344 YTRTLVMQMHLHQL
-358 TAREALKL
+358 TAREAWEL
-366 GLKRYRASFERV
+366 GLKRYLASFERV
-378 RNKRLEV
+378 RNQRLGV
-385 VEFRNFLQPFFT
+385 NEFRTFLQPFYT

-411 RRRNVLKMCRDIE
+411 RRRNVLRMCRDIE

-430 KDKQNDNSYISNMNA
+430 KDMQIDNSYIRNMNT

-478 HSAHVAK
+478 HSAHVAE

-498 PAMLKGLLGCKS
+498 PEMLKGQLGCNT
-510 ESDVKRHKKKFM
+510 EQDVKRHKKKFLE
-522 DYIHGAAL
+522 YIHGAAL

-572 PELEKFHDTTL
+572 PKLETFHDTML

-595 PASFDNTQSPVRLM
+595 PASFDNTKSPVRLM

-628 NYKGDKNFDTV
+628 NYKGDKTFDTV

-665 ADELS
+665 ADKLS
-670 NLIEDGWVEIYY
+670 DLIEDGWVEIYY

-691 I
+691 E

>member
-1 MAALFFLGKT
+1 
-11 WDYEKIVVYLHSN
+11 
-24 FSFMNFTEVENDDNR
+24 
-39 KKKMIKYLMIMRRF
+39 
-53 WMICLLLIGMTLSGY
+53 MICLLLIGMTLSGY
-68 AQQRVALGE
+68 AQKSVALGE

-97 YNDSIFRIKEHDKWV
+97 YNDSIFLIKEHDKWV
-112 NYFRHRALKNLQ
+112 NYFRHRALKNQQ
-124 IFQANRE
+124 IFLANRQA
-131 IINAITD
+131 INVFTD
-138 YFDKDPERK
+138 YFEKDPERK

-158 FGRNYFSKSAS
+158 FRRNYFSQAAA
-169 DPFVAKKIYHIL
+169 DPFVAKMVYRIL
-181 EEYDKVLPAEKRRFF
+181 EEYDKVLPCEKSHFF
-196 FINRLKSWV
+196 FINRLKYWA
-205 NRSVWDM
+205 NRTVWNM
-212 VKDTTYLRN
+212 VKDTTYLRK
-221 AYRSNLLLTSGSLK
+221 AYHSNLLLTSGKLK
-235 DKPLDINS
+235 DIPFDVNS
-243 LLGAY
+243 LLSVY
-248 VDLSN
+248 VHNCSSLW
-253 TIFLRN
+253 LRN
-259 GLQSLL
+259 GLQSLQ

-271 DTLRAILSYPP
+271 DSLKAILNYPP
-282 ILERAHPRTVQLCK
+282 IVERALPEKIQSCK
-296 NRLLTADE
+296 NSLQIADE
-304 NLLRNVYLADTT
+304 DLLRNVYLTDST

-325 MMRRM
+325 MMRRII
-330 VDRNL
+330 DRNL
-335 KNPKLTDLS
+335 KNPQLSDLS
-344 YIRTLVMQMHLHQL
+344 YARTLVMQMHLHQL
-358 TAREALKL
+358 TAREALEL
-366 GLKRYRASFERV
+366 GLKRYRASFARV
-378 RNKRLEV
+378 RNKRLGV
-385 VEFRNFLQPFFT
+385 IEFGTFLQPFYT
-397 LFYFNDLADISYAR
+397 LFYFNDLADISKAR

-430 KDKQNDNSYISNMNA
+430 LDKQNDNSYISNMNT

-454 YLKPKERVH
+454 YLKPKERVR

-478 HSAHVAK
+478 HSVHVAK

-510 ESDVKRHKKKFM
+510 ESDVKRNKKKFI
-522 DYIHGAAL
+522 DYIHGAAM

-549 LTADERKIITLHPE
+549 LTEDERKIITLHPE

-572 PELEKFHDTTL
+572 PELEKYHDTTL

-628 NYKGDKNFDTV
+628 NYKGDKTFDAV

-665 ADELS
+665 ADKLRD
-670 NLIEDGWVEIYY
+670 LIDDGWVEIYY
-682 NIYKQFISE
+682 HIYRQFIRKV
-691 I
+691 

>member
-1 MAALFFLGKT
+1 
-11 WDYEKIVVYLHSN
+11 
-24 FSFMNFTEVENDDNR
+24 
-39 KKKMIKYLMIMRRF
+39 MRRYLLL
-53 WMICLLLIGMTLSGY
+53 CLLLFGITLSGY
-68 AQQRVALGE
+68 AQQRVALSE

-97 YNDSIFRIKEHDKWV
+97 YNDSIFRIKEHDKWM
-112 NYFRHRALKNLQ
+112 NYFRHRALKNQQ
-124 IFQANRE
+124 IFLANRE

-158 FGRNYFSKSAS
+158 FGRNYLAQSAA

-259 GLQSLL
+259 GLQSLQ
-265 EYRNAL
+265 EYRNVL
-271 DTLRAILSYPP
+271 DSLRAILNEPA
-282 ILERAHPRTVQLCK
+282 IVEKAHPRTIELCK

-304 NLLRNVYLADTT
+304 ELLRNVYLTDST

-330 VDRNL
+330 IDRNL

-344 YIRTLVMQMHLHQL
+344 YTRTLVMQMHLHQL
-358 TAREALKL
+358 TAREAWEL
-366 GLKRYRASFERV
+366 GLKRYLASFERV
-378 RNKRLEV
+378 RNQRLGV
-385 VEFRNFLQPFFT
+385 NEFRTFLQPFYT

-411 RRRNVLKMCRDIE
+411 RRRNVLRMCRDIE

-430 KDKQNDNSYISNMNA
+430 KNMQIDNSYIRNMNT

-478 HSAHVAK
+478 HSAHVAE

-498 PAMLKGLLGCKS
+498 PEMLKGQLGCNT
-510 ESDVKRHKKKFM
+510 EQDVKRHKKKFLE
-522 DYIHGAAL
+522 YIHRVAL

-572 PELEKFHDTTL
+572 PKLETFHDTML

-595 PASFDNTQSPVRLM
+595 PASFDNTKSPVRLM

-628 NYKGDKNFDTV
+628 NYKGDKTFDTV

-665 ADELS
+665 ADKLS
-670 NLIEDGWVEIYY
+670 DLIEDGWVEIYY
-682 NIYKQFISE
+682 NIYKQFIRKE
-691 I
+691 

>member
-1 MAALFFLGKT
+1 M
-11 WDYEKIVVYLHSN
+11 I
-24 FSFMNFTEVENDDNR
+24 
-39 KKKMIKYLMIMRRF
+39 KKMMIMRRYLLL
-53 WMICLLLIGMTLSGY
+53 CLLLFGITLSGY
-68 AQQRVALGE
+68 AQQGVALGE
-77 KPDFD
+77 KPDFA

-97 YNDSIFRIKEHDKWV
+97 YNDSNFRIKEHDKWV
-112 NYFRHRALKNLQ
+112 NYFRHRALKNQQ
-124 IFQANRE
+124 IFLANRE

-158 FGRNYFSKSAS
+158 FGRNYLAQSAA
-169 DPFVAKKIYHIL
+169 DPFVARKIYHIL
-181 EEYDKVLPAEKRRFF
+181 EEYDKVLPSEKRRFF
-196 FINRLKSWV
+196 FINRLKSWA

-221 AYRSNLLLTSGSLK
+221 AYRSNLLLISDSLK

-265 EYRNAL
+265 EYRNTL
-271 DTLRAILSYPP
+271 DSLRAILNEPA
-282 ILERAHPRTVQLCK
+282 IVEKAHPRTIELCK

-304 NLLRNVYLADTT
+304 ELLRNVYLTDST

-330 VDRNL
+330 IDRNL

-344 YIRTLVMQMHLHQL
+344 YTRTLVMQMHLHQL
-358 TAREALKL
+358 TAREAWEL
-366 GLKRYRASFERV
+366 GLKRYLASFERV
-378 RNKRLEV
+378 RNQRLGV
-385 VEFRNFLQPFFT
+385 NEFRTFLQPFYT

-411 RRRNVLKMCRDIE
+411 RRRNVLRMCRDIE

-430 KDKQNDNSYISNMNA
+430 KDMQIDNSYIRNMNT

-478 HSAHVAK
+478 HSAHVAE

-498 PAMLKGLLGCKS
+498 PEMLKGQLGCNT
-510 ESDVKRHKKKFM
+510 ESDVKRHKKKFLK
-522 DYIHGAAL
+522 YIHGAAL

-572 PELEKFHDTTL
+572 PKLEKYHDTTL

-595 PASFDNTQSPVRLM
+595 PASFDNTKSPVRLM

-628 NYKGDKNFDTV
+628 NYKGDKTFDTV

-665 ADELS
+665 ADKLS

-682 NIYKQFISE
+682 NIYKQFIRKK
-691 I
+691 

>member
-1 MAALFFLGKT
+1 MK
-11 WDYEKIVVYLHSN
+11 
-24 FSFMNFTEVENDDNR
+24 
-39 KKKMIKYLMIMRRF
+39 RF
-53 WMICLLLIGMTLSGY
+53 GVICLLLLGITLSGY
-68 AQQRVALGE
+68 AQQHVALRE

-82 KCFDILRKNREIYNQ
+82 RCFDILRKNREIYNQ

-112 NYFRHRALKNLQ
+112 NFFRHRALKNQQ
-124 IFQANRE
+124 IFLANRE

-138 YFDKDPERK
+138 YFEKDPERK
-147 DTAACS
+147 DTAACF

-158 FGRNYFSKSAS
+158 FGKNYFSQSAA
-169 DPFVAKKIYHIL
+169 DPFVAKMVYNIL
-181 EEYDKVLPAEKRRFF
+181 EEYDKVLPSEKSPFF
-196 FINRLKSWV
+196 FINRLKSWA

-221 AYRSNLLLTSGSLK
+221 AYHSNLLLTSGNLK
-235 DKPLDINS
+235 GRPLDINS
-243 LLGAY
+243 VLGAY
-248 VDLSN
+248 ADLST
-253 TIFLRN
+253 TIWLRY
-259 GLQSLL
+259 GLQSLQ
-265 EYRNAL
+265 EYRNTL
-271 DTLRAILSYPP
+271 DSLRAILNYPP
-282 ILERAHPRTVQLCK
+282 IVARAHPRLIRLCK
-296 NRLLTADE
+296 DRLQAADE
-304 NLLRNVYLADTT
+304 NLLRNVYLTDST

-330 VDRNL
+330 IDRNL
-335 KNPKLTDLS
+335 KNPQLSDLS
-344 YIRTLVMQMHLHQL
+344 HVRTLAMQVHLHQL
-358 TAREALKL
+358 TAREALEL
-366 GLKRYRASFERV
+366 AQKRYRAAFARV
-378 RNKRLEV
+378 RNKSLEV
-385 VEFRNFLQPFFT
+385 DEFRTFLQPFYT
-397 LFYFNDLADISYAR
+397 LFYFNDLADISKAR
-411 RRRNVLKMCRDIE
+411 RRRNVLKWCRDIE
-424 HVFQYR
+424 HVFQNR
-430 KDKQNDNSYISNMNA
+430 KDRQIDNSYINNMNT

-454 YLKPKERVH
+454 YLKPKERVR

-478 HSAHVAK
+478 HSVHVAE

-510 ESDVKRHKKKFM
+510 ESDVKRHKKKFI
-522 DYIHGAAL
+522 DYIHGAAM

-549 LTADERKIITLHPE
+549 LTVDERKIITLHPE

-628 NYKGDKNFDTV
+628 NYKGDKTFDTV

-665 ADELS
+665 AGKLS

-691 I
+691 E

>member
-1 MAALFFLGKT
+1 
-11 WDYEKIVVYLHSN
+11 
-24 FSFMNFTEVENDDNR
+24 
-39 KKKMIKYLMIMRRF
+39 MIMRRYLLL
-53 WMICLLLIGMTLSGY
+53 CLLLFGITLSGY
-68 AQQRVALGE
+68 AQKSVALGE

-112 NYFRHRALKNLQ
+112 NYFRHRALKNQQ
-124 IFQANRE
+124 IFLANRE

-158 FGRNYFSKSAS
+158 FGRNYLAQSAA

-181 EEYDKVLPAEKRRFF
+181 EEYDKVLPAEKRRFI
-196 FINRLKSWV
+196 FINRLKSWA

-221 AYRSNLLLTSGSLK
+221 AYRSNLLLISDSLK
-235 DKPLDINS
+235 DKPLDIKS

-248 VDLSN
+248 IDLSN

-259 GLQSLL
+259 GLQSLQ
-265 EYRNAL
+265 EYRNVL
-271 DTLRAILSYPP
+271 DSLRAILNEPA
-282 ILERAHPRTVQLCK
+282 IVEKAHPRTIELCK

-304 NLLRNVYLADTT
+304 ELLRNVYLTDST

-330 VDRNL
+330 IDRNL

-344 YIRTLVMQMHLHQL
+344 YTRTLVMQMHLHQL
-358 TAREALKL
+358 TAREAWKL
-366 GLKRYRASFERV
+366 GLKRYLASFERV
-378 RNKRLEV
+378 RNQRLGV
-385 VEFRNFLQPFFT
+385 NEFRTFLQPFYT

-411 RRRNVLKMCRDIE
+411 RRRNVLRMCRDIE

-430 KDKQNDNSYISNMNA
+430 KDMQIDNSYIRNMNT

-478 HSAHVAK
+478 HSAHVAE
-485 IAETLMRGILQYQ
+485 IAEILMRGILQYQ
-498 PAMLKGLLGCKS
+498 PEMLKGQLGCNT
-510 ESDVKRHKKKFM
+510 EQDVKRHKKKFLE
-522 DYIHGAAL
+522 YIHGAAL

-572 PELEKFHDTTL
+572 PKLETFHDTML

-595 PASFDNTQSPVRLM
+595 PASFDNTKSPVRLM

-617 CLQAATERIGR
+617 CLQAATERVGR
-628 NYKGDKNFDTV
+628 NYKGEKNFDTV

-658 IDAHPDV
+658 IDAHSDV

-691 I
+691 E

>member
-1 MAALFFLGKT
+1 MKR
-11 WDYEKIVVYLHSN
+11 YL
-24 FSFMNFTEVENDDNR
+24 
-39 KKKMIKYLMIMRRF
+39 LL
-53 WMICLLLIGMTLSGY
+53 CLLLFGITLSGY
-68 AQQRVALGE
+68 AQQGVALGE
-77 KPDFD
+77 KPDFA

-112 NYFRHRALKNLQ
+112 NFFRYRALKNHQ
-124 IFQANRE
+124 IFLANRE
-131 IINAITD
+131 VLNAITD
-138 YFDKDPERK
+138 FFEKDPERK

-158 FGRNYFSKSAS
+158 FERNYFSQSAA
-169 DPFVAKKIYHIL
+169 DPFVSQMVYRIL

-259 GLQSLL
+259 GLQSLQ
-265 EYRNAL
+265 EYRNVL
-271 DTLRAILSYPP
+271 DSLRAILNEPA
-282 ILERAHPRTVQLCK
+282 IVEKAHPRTIELCK

-304 NLLRNVYLADTT
+304 ELLRNVYLTDST

-325 MMRRM
+325 MMRRII
-330 VDRNL
+330 DYNL
-335 KNPKLTDLS
+335 NNPKVSDLS
-344 YIRTLVMQMHLHQL
+344 YTRTLVMQMHLHQL
-358 TAREALKL
+358 TAREAWEL
-366 GLKRYRASFERV
+366 GLKRYLASFERV
-378 RNKRLEV
+378 RNQRLGV
-385 VEFRNFLQPFFT
+385 NEFRTFLQPFYT

-411 RRRNVLKMCRDIE
+411 RRRNVLRMCRDME

-430 KDKQNDNSYISNMNA
+430 KNMQIDNSYIRNMNT

-478 HSAHVAK
+478 HSAHVAE

-498 PAMLKGLLGCKS
+498 PEMLKGQLGCNT
-510 ESDVKRHKKKFM
+510 EQDVKRHKKKFLE
-522 DYIHGAAL
+522 YIHRAAL

-572 PELEKFHDTTL
+572 PKLETFHDTML

-595 PASFDNTQSPVRLM
+595 PASFDNTKSPVRLM

-628 NYKGDKNFDTV
+628 NYKGDKTFDTV

-665 ADELS
+665 ADKLS
-670 NLIEDGWVEIYY
+670 DLIEDGWVEIYY
-682 NIYKQFISE
+682 NIYKQFIRKE
-691 I
+691 

>member
-1 MAALFFLGKT
+1 MKR
-11 WDYEKIVVYLHSN
+11 YL
-24 FSFMNFTEVENDDNR
+24 
-39 KKKMIKYLMIMRRF
+39 LL
-53 WMICLLLIGMTLSGY
+53 CLLLFGITLSGY
-68 AQQRVALGE
+68 AQQRVTLSE

-112 NYFRHRALKNLQ
+112 NYFRHRALKNQQ
-124 IFQANRE
+124 IFLANRE

-158 FGRNYFSKSAS
+158 FGRNYLAQSAA

-181 EEYDKVLPAEKRRFF
+181 EEYDKVLPSEKRRFF
-196 FINRLKSWV
+196 FINRLKSWA

-221 AYRSNLLLTSGSLK
+221 AYRSNLLLISDSLK
-235 DKPLDINS
+235 DKPLDIKS

-248 VDLSN
+248 IDLSN

-259 GLQSLL
+259 GLQSLQ
-265 EYRNAL
+265 EYRNVL
-271 DTLRAILSYPP
+271 DSLRAILNEPA
-282 ILERAHPRTVQLCK
+282 IVEKAHPRTIELCK

-304 NLLRNVYLADTT
+304 ELLRNVYLTDST

-330 VDRNL
+330 IDRNL

-344 YIRTLVMQMHLHQL
+344 YTRTLVMQMHLHQL
-358 TAREALKL
+358 TAREAWEL
-366 GLKRYRASFERV
+366 GLKRYRASFAKV
-378 RNKRLEV
+378 RNQRLGV

-430 KDKQNDNSYISNMNA
+430 KDMQIDNSYIRNMNT

-478 HSAHVAK
+478 HSAHVAE

-498 PAMLKGLLGCKS
+498 PEMLKGQLGCNT
-510 ESDVKRHKKKFM
+510 EQDVKRHKKKFLE
-522 DYIHGAAL
+522 YIHRAAL

-549 LTADERKIITLHPE
+549 LTEDERKIITLHPE

-572 PELEKFHDTTL
+572 PELEKYHDTTL

-628 NYKGDKNFDTV
+628 NYKGDKTFDTV

-665 ADELS
+665 ADKLS

-682 NIYKQFISE
+682 NIYKQFIRKK
-691 I
+691 

>member
-1 MAALFFLGKT
+1 MKR
-11 WDYEKIVVYLHSN
+11 YL
-24 FSFMNFTEVENDDNR
+24 
-39 KKKMIKYLMIMRRF
+39 LL
-53 WMICLLLIGMTLSGY
+53 CLLLFGITLSGY
-68 AQQRVALGE
+68 AQQGVALGE
-77 KPDFD
+77 KPDFA

-112 NYFRHRALKNLQ
+112 NFFRHRALKNHQ
-124 IFQANRE
+124 IFLANRE
-131 IINAITD
+131 AINAITD
-138 YFDKDPERK
+138 YFEKDPERK

-158 FGRNYFSKSAS
+158 FGRNYLSKSAS
-169 DPFVAKKIYHIL
+169 DPFITKMVYSIL
-181 EEYDKVLPAEKRRFF
+181 EEYDKVLPSEKRRFF
-196 FINRLKSWV
+196 FINRLKSWA

-243 LLGAY
+243 LL
-248 VDLSN
+248 
-253 TIFLRN
+253 
-259 GLQSLL
+259 

-271 DTLRAILSYPP
+271 DSLRAILNEPA
-282 ILERAHPRTVQLCK
+282 IVEKAHPRTIELCK

-304 NLLRNVYLADTT
+304 ELLRNVYLTDST

-330 VDRNL
+330 IDRNL

-344 YIRTLVMQMHLHQL
+344 YTRTLVMQMHLHQL
-358 TAREALKL
+358 TAREAWEL
-366 GLKRYRASFERV
+366 GLKRYLASFERV
-378 RNKRLEV
+378 RNQRLGV
-385 VEFRNFLQPFFT
+385 NEFRTFLQPFYT
-397 LFYFNDLADISYAR
+397 LFYFNDLADISKAQ
-411 RRRNVLKMCRDIE
+411 RRRNVLRMCRDIE

-430 KDKQNDNSYISNMNA
+430 KDMQNDNSYISNMNT

-478 HSAHVAK
+478 HSAHVAE

-498 PAMLKGLLGCKS
+498 PSLLNGLLGCKT
-510 ESDVKRHKKKFM
+510 ESDVKRHKKKFLK
-522 DYIHGAAL
+522 YIHGAAL

-572 PELEKFHDTTL
+572 PKLEKYHDTTL

-595 PASFDNTQSPVRLM
+595 PASFDNTKSPVRLM

-628 NYKGDKNFDTV
+628 NYKGEKNFDTV

-658 IDAHPDV
+658 IDAHSDV

-691 I
+691 E

>member
-1 MAALFFLGKT
+1 
-11 WDYEKIVVYLHSN
+11 
-24 FSFMNFTEVENDDNR
+24 
-39 KKKMIKYLMIMRRF
+39 MRRF
-53 WMICLLLIGMTLSGY
+53 WMTCLLLIGMTLSGY

-112 NYFRHRALKNLQ
+112 NFFRHRALKNHQ
-124 IFQANRE
+124 IFLANRE
-131 IINAITD
+131 ALSAITD
-138 YFDKDPERK
+138 YFEKDPERK

-158 FGRNYFSKSAS
+158 FGRNYLSKSAS
-169 DPFVAKKIYHIL
+169 DPFITKMVYSIL
-181 EEYDKVLPAEKRRFF
+181 EEYDKVLPSEKRRFF
-196 FINRLKSWV
+196 FINRLKSWA

-221 AYRSNLLLTSGSLK
+221 AYRSNLLLISDSLK
-235 DKPLDINS
+235 DKPLDIKS

-248 VDLSN
+248 IDLSN

-259 GLQSLL
+259 GLQSLQ
-265 EYRNAL
+265 EYRNVL
-271 DTLRAILSYPP
+271 DSLRAILNEPA
-282 ILERAHPRTVQLCK
+282 IVEKAHPRTIELCK

-304 NLLRNVYLADTT
+304 ELLRNVYLTDST

-330 VDRNL
+330 IDRNL

-344 YIRTLVMQMHLHQL
+344 YTRTLVMQMHLHQL
-358 TAREALKL
+358 TAREAWEL
-366 GLKRYRASFERV
+366 GLKRYLASFERV
-378 RNKRLEV
+378 RNQRLGV
-385 VEFRNFLQPFFT
+385 NEFRTFLQPFYT

-411 RRRNVLKMCRDIE
+411 RRRNVLRMCWDIE

-430 KDKQNDNSYISNMNA
+430 KDMQIDNSYIRNMNT

-478 HSAHVAK
+478 HSAHVAE

-498 PAMLKGLLGCKS
+498 PEMLKGQLGCNT
-510 ESDVKRHKKKFM
+510 EQDVKRHKKKFLE
-522 DYIHGAAL
+522 YIHGAAL

-572 PELEKFHDTTL
+572 PKLETFHDTML

-595 PASFDNTQSPVRLM
+595 PASFDNTKSPVRLM

-691 I
+691 K